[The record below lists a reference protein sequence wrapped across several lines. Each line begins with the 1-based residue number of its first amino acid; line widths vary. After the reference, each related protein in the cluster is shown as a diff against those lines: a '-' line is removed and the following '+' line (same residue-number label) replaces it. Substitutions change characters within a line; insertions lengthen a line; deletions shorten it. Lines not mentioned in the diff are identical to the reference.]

1 MEAILRLQGICKA
14 YHQRPILQD
23 FSLEIHPGDFI
34 LLTGESGIGKTTL
47 LNIMAGFEQ
56 PDAGSVIFEHTEL
69 TKASQR
75 VKMQLYRQKM
85 SFVFQ
90 HGNLVKDRSVKWN
103 LELPLIPL
111 GVSKAEKEKRIAAAL
126 EEVNL
131 SCLLTEKVVCLSGG
145 EMRRLAVA
153 RALIKPF
160 DLLFLDE
167 PTASL
172 DHESAETIVRVLE
185 KYKQQGKTIVTST
198 HDTELFMTLATSI
211 VQVQAPSAAH
221 SQN

>member
-1 MEAILRLQGICKA
+1 
-14 YHQRPILQD
+14 
-23 FSLEIHPGDFI
+23 
-34 LLTGESGIGKTTL
+34 
-47 LNIMAGFEQ
+47 
-56 PDAGSVIFEHTEL
+56 
-69 TKASQR
+69 
-75 VKMQLYRQKM
+75 
-85 SFVFQ
+85 
-90 HGNLVKDRSVKWN
+90 
-103 LELPLIPL
+103 
-111 GVSKAEKEKRIAAAL
+111 
-126 EEVNL
+126 
-131 SCLLTEKVVCLSGG
+131 
-145 EMRRLAVA
+145 MRRLAVA

-198 HDTELFMTLATSI
+198 HYTEHFTTLATSI